1 MLKQLRF
8 LFFFLFSITTA
19 FAQLQSPEQFLGY
32 KIGTRY
38 TPHWRIVE
46 YFKHVAASVP
56 SMIKLQPYG
65 QTNEGRPLMVAFVSA
80 ANNITNLEAIR
91 TNNLRLANQAEDK
104 TAGSLANAPAIVWL
118 SYNVHGNETSSSETA
133 LMTLYALVDP
143 TNTKTKNWLQNIV
156 VIMDPCLNPDGR
168 DRYVN
173 WFNSVTG
180 RQYNP
185 QLVAR
190 EHREPWPGGRTN
202 HYNFDLN
209 RDWAWQTQIESQQRI
224 RLYNQWLPQIHVDF
238 HEQGVNN
245 PYYFAPAAQ
254 PYHEV
259 ITKWQRDFQTIIGR
273 NNARYFDEQGWL
285 YFTRERFDLLYPSYG
300 DTYPTYNG
308 AIGMTYEQA
317 GGPAGGVSVLTSGD
331 DTLTLLDR
339 VTHHFTTGLSTLEV
353 ASQNAQK
360 LVAEFQSFYRT
371 AVTTGADEY
380 KAYVIKYNAND
391 AERIKALLELLRKN
405 KIQYGTGRI
414 TTNLRGLNYDTGR
427 EEAFPLSANDIV
439 IPTVQPR
446 SALIK
451 VLFEQNTTVID
462 SATYDITAW
471 SLPYVYGVKAYA
483 TRQAIALATTEVPV
497 ENVSN
502 PVTAAY
508 GYVIRWNGPQS
519 VKLVTQLMQKSVKL
533 RFTEQ
538 PFEAG
543 GKQFNR
549 GAVIVLKT
557 SNQYYAG
564 LWDTVRHLANSY
576 NVQLTPVSS
585 GFVERGYD
593 FGSSRVRPIKVRK
606 VALVTGE
613 GTSAN
618 AAGEVWH
625 FFDQELNYPITLIN
639 AADLT
644 RGDWQS
650 FDVLIMPDG
659 TYRQLSEKPFADQ
672 LRNWINSG
680 GNIVALEGAVAQL
693 AKLDWTIKAKK
704 ESTEE
709 GKDPYQHLR
718 TYENRERDFIRGTTP
733 GSIYRVDLD
742 NTHPLAFGY
751 PNYYYTLKQEA
762 DIYEFIKEGG
772 WNVGVL
778 KKGRQV
784 AGFVGSRLTSRL
796 QDGLL
801 FGVQEIGRGSITYLT
816 DDVLFRNFWENGKLL
831 FCNAVFLVGQ

>member
-1 MLKQLRF
+1 
-8 LFFFLFSITTA
+8 
-19 FAQLQSPEQFLGY
+19 
-32 KIGTRY
+32 
-38 TPHWRIVE
+38 
-46 YFKHVAASVP
+46 
-56 SMIKLQPYG
+56 
-65 QTNEGRPLMVAFVSA
+65 
-80 ANNITNLEAIR
+80 
-91 TNNLRLANQAEDK
+91 
-104 TAGSLANAPAIVWL
+104 
-118 SYNVHGNETSSSETA
+118 
-133 LMTLYALVDP
+133 
-143 TNTKTKNWLQNIV
+143 
-156 VIMDPCLNPDGR
+156 
-168 DRYVN
+168 
-173 WFNSVTG
+173 
-180 RQYNP
+180 
-185 QLVAR
+185 
-190 EHREPWPGGRTN
+190 
-202 HYNFDLN
+202 
-209 RDWAWQTQIESQQRI
+209 
-224 RLYNQWLPQIHVDF
+224 
-238 HEQGVNN
+238 
-245 PYYFAPAAQ
+245 
-254 PYHEV
+254 
-259 ITKWQRDFQTIIGR
+259 
-273 NNARYFDEQGWL
+273 
-285 YFTRERFDLLYPSYG
+285 
-300 DTYPTYNG
+300 
-308 AIGMTYEQA
+308 
-317 GGPAGGVSVLTSGD
+317 
-331 DTLTLLDR
+331 
-339 VTHHFTTGLSTLEV
+339 
-353 ASQNAQK
+353 
-360 LVAEFQSFYRT
+360 
-371 AVTTGADEY
+371 
-380 KAYVIKYNAND
+380 
-391 AERIKALLELLRKN
+391 
-405 KIQYGTGRI
+405 
-414 TTNLRGLNYDTGR
+414 
-427 EEAFPLSANDIV
+427 
-439 IPTVQPR
+439 
-446 SALIK
+446 
-451 VLFEQNTTVID
+451 
-462 SATYDITAW
+462 
-471 SLPYVYGVKAYA
+471 
-483 TRQAIALATTEVPV
+483 
-497 ENVSN
+497 
-502 PVTAAY
+502 
-508 GYVIRWNGPQS
+508 
-519 VKLVTQLMQKSVKL
+519 
-533 RFTEQ
+533 
-538 PFEAG
+538 
-543 GKQFNR
+543 
-549 GAVIVLKT
+549 
-557 SNQYYAG
+557 
-564 LWDTVRHLANSY
+564 
-576 NVQLTPVSS
+576 

-718 TYENRERDFIRGTTP
+718 MYENRERDFIRGTTP